1 MTTVPATVQERV
13 ALPAAARGLAAASGT
28 PPLSPS
34 DIFAMLRRRLVL
46 ITVLFIVFTGVAVGG
61 FALWYVY
68 FPGYQAECQIEC
80 ISNIPETELTLEQ
93 QRLRQDEY
101 ERFVRTQAL
110 MIKSPT
116 VLSEAL
122 KVTALRETDWF
133 KSVEEGRHL
142 LELDRKLVATPIRGT
157 NILRVAMECRIKKD
171 PAVIVNEVVNQW
183 YTTVKRQT
191 AEDFTSDRLA
201 LLQQELADLDR
212 KITLDQDRL
221 KSIAERLPPGAI
233 ENPGNNI
240 TAQQVRQYG
249 ETVSLLELELS
260 QLEQYRS
267 IYNDPEGVAI
277 TAEDR
282 AMIEQD
288 PEVAQLVQTLFLLQ
302 QQTAAAS
309 KAYGTNH
316 TYIKQLNTQIEAADQ
331 ELSKKRLEKL
341 RERRADMREATNTA
355 YDNTRY
361 ALFVA
366 RENLARAES
375 ALQDQDRLLFDYRT
389 LDASITQDLD
399 YRVELEASVK
409 GLDRVRTQRSAINVH
424 VTQAALDPL
433 ERHSPSL
440 WLIPVGV
447 FLAMA
452 CSIGL
457 ALALELLDTSVR
469 TTQDVVRHLD
479 VAILGAVPDTD
490 DEEVPIEAVETAV
503 RDAPRSMVAEAFRQ
517 IRTNLQFSS
526 PVERQ
531 RTVVVT
537 SPRPQEG
544 KTTAACN
551 LAVAVAHAGRRVLLV
566 DANLRRPNV
575 HRHFTGVNPKGLSNI
590 LIGDGSLASYVLV
603 TDTPNLSVLG
613 SGPAAPNPSE
623 LLGSELWRSFIQDA
637 LARYDQII
645 IDTAPVLLAT
655 DATVLATGAD
665 GVILVVR
672 ANESS
677 RGVARRACH
686 SITEVGGHLFGVVL
700 NAAQVRRGGYFRE
713 QLRTFYDYQADA
725 GANEP
730 PALT

>member
-13 ALPAAARGLAAASGT
+13 ALPSAARGPAASGA
-28 PPLSPS
+28 PPLSAS
-34 DIFAMLRRRLVL
+34 DIFAMLRRRMVLV
-46 ITVLFIVFTGVAVGG
+46 TVLFILFAGLAVGG
-61 FALWYVY
+61 FALWYIY
-68 FPGYQAECQIEC
+68 FPGFQAECQIEC

-116 VLSEAL
+116 ILSEAL
-122 KVTALRETDWF
+122 KITALRETEWY

-157 NILRVAMECRIKKD
+157 NILRVAMECRIKRD
-171 PAVIVNEVVNQW
+171 PAVVVNEVVNQW
-183 YTTVKRQT
+183 YTMVKRQT

-249 ETVSLLELELS
+249 ETVALLELELS

-288 PEVAQLVQTLFLLQ
+288 PEVAQLVQALFMLQ
-302 QQTAAAS
+302 QQTAASS
-309 KAYGTNH
+309 KAYGSNH
-316 TYIKQLNTQIEAADQ
+316 SYIKQLSTQAEAADQ

-389 LDASITQDLD
+389 LDASINQELE
-399 YRVELEASVK
+399 YRVELEGSVK

-424 VTQAALDPL
+424 VTQAALEPL

-447 FLAMA
+447 FLAMTFSLA
-452 CSIGL
+452 I
-457 ALALELLDTSVR
+457 ALALELMDTSVR
-469 TTQDVVRHLD
+469 TTQDVGRHLD
-479 VAILGAVPDTD
+479 VAMLGAVPDTD
-490 DEEVPIEAVETAV
+490 DEEVPIAAVETAV
-503 RDAPRSMVAEAFRQ
+503 RDAPRSMVAEAFRH

-526 PVERQ
+526 PADRQ
-531 RTVVVT
+531 RTLVVT
-537 SPRPQEG
+537 SPRPNDG
-544 KTTAACN
+544 KTTVACN
-551 LAVAVAHAGRRVLLV
+551 LAVAVAQAGRRVLLV
-566 DANLRRPNV
+566 DANFRRPSV
-575 HRHFTGVNPKGLSNI
+575 HRHFKGLNPKGLSNI
-590 LIGDGSLASYVLV
+590 LIGDGSLGSYVLV
-603 TDTPNLSVLG
+603 SETPGLSVIG
-613 SGPAAPNPSE
+613 SGPPAPNPGE
-623 LLGSELWRSFIQDA
+623 LLGSELWRGFIQDA
-637 LARYDQII
+637 MSSYDQII

-655 DATVLATGAD
+655 DASVLATGVD

-677 RGVARRACH
+677 RGVARRACNLV
-686 SITEVGGHLFGVVL
+686 TDVGGHLFGVVL
-700 NAAQVRRGGYFRE
+700 NAARVRRGGYFRE
-713 QLRTFYDYQADA
+713 QLRTYYDYQADA
-725 GANEP
+725 GTGRP
-730 PALT
+730 PALP